1 MSAGNLVVSLLMN
14 TGSFETDTKRA
25 ERRSK
30 QMAAEIDKAFK
41 LAAGA
46 AVAAGGAFL
55 ALTYK
60 VINNADA
67 TAKAARSI
75 GITTEALSSLQHAA
89 DLSGLSSQELNQSLI
104 RLNKAAA
111 DGNKAFAAM
120 GVQVRDARGNL
131 KSTDALLK
139 EVSDKFASYADGA
152 EKSALAQELFG
163 RSGANMISFLNAGS
177 AGLTEM
183 QEEAEKLGIV
193 ISGDLAR
200 ASEQFNDNISRIQK
214 SVMGL
219 VVQIAGPLVNALA
232 AATTEFLKAAQGADT
247 FFGALE
253 RGLKGGVVGDR
264 STIEGAARDIERLTD
279 ELAKLDRLI
288 AQYDGQEIPIN
299 LQFERGA
306 LSADLAAA
314 MRNYEQFAAKL
325 ALPTPD
331 APTQAAPTVGG
342 SNEAIAQ
349 RKQADKEYHDWI
361 RGMEEASANH
371 IYKVQSE
378 RLDRQSAEERAYAD
392 WMEEMRQG
400 EEARYLER
408 LEAREEADKG
418 YWERWLESAD
428 EAMTSFD
435 DLAAAVLDRFAS
447 GFGNAF
453 EKMVFDSQNLGD
465 AVRGMAESMARSIV
479 NALGQMAAQW
489 LAYQA
494 VQMVVGKTTQ
504 ASASTAQ
511 TFGAMA
517 AQQMAAINA
526 FASTAAIP
534 IVGPAM
540 APAAAGA
547 ALAATSPFV
556 ATVASLGAAAVGA
569 RATGGPVSQ
578 GAPYLVG
585 ERGPELFMPNTA
597 GSIVPNNKLN
607 GGGNVTINLIEDKS
621 RAGKTEER
629 DNGGMREVD
638 VFVADILGDG
648 PRSKAVQKAF
658 GLQRRGY

>member
-1 MSAGNLVVSLLMN
+1 VSAGSLVIDIMAR

-25 ERRSK
+25 ERRSRE
-30 QMAAEIDKAFK
+30 MAREIDKAFK

-60 VINNADA
+60 IINNADA

-75 GITTEALSSLQHAA
+75 GITTEALSGLQHAA

-104 RLNKAAA
+104 RLNRAAA

-131 KSTDALLK
+131 KSTDTLLK

-183 QEEAEKLGIV
+183 QQEAKKLGIV

-247 FFGALE
+247 FFGAVE
-253 RGLKGGVVGDR
+253 RGLRGGVVGDR

-306 LSADLAAA
+306 LSANLAAA

-331 APTQAAPTVGG
+331 APQMVAPMVADQATIKRAVDEAKKERESYDQWMRSMQDDENRFRLDMIDKRISAEKQAEIDYQRWMNELRDGEIDQYLKMQDLKDQRLQESTAKLKILADDMGMTFA
-342 SNEAIAQ
+342 SAFEEAILTGKKLSDTL
-349 RKQADKEYHDWI
+349 R
-361 RGMEEASANH
+361 
-371 IYKVQSE
+371 
-378 RLDRQSAEERAYAD
+378 
-392 WMEEMRQG
+392 
-400 EEARYLER
+400 
-408 LEAREEADKG
+408 
-418 YWERWLESAD
+418 
-428 EAMTSFD
+428 
-435 DLAAAVLDRFAS
+435 DLAKDVLRLVTRQTITNPMAEAIS
-447 GFGNAF
+447 GSLMGGFGGF
-453 EKMVFDSQNLGD
+453 
-465 AVRGMAESMARSIV
+465 
-479 NALGQMAAQW
+479 
-489 LAYQA
+489 
-494 VQMVVGKTTQ
+494 
-504 ASASTAQ
+504 
-511 TFGAMA
+511 
-517 AQQMAAINA
+517 
-526 FASTAAIP
+526 
-534 IVGPAM
+534 
-540 APAAAGA
+540 
-547 ALAATSPFV
+547 
-556 ATVASLGAAAVGA
+556 
-569 RATGGPVSQ
+569 RANGGPVT
-578 GAPYLVG
+578 GGGTYMVG
-585 ERGPELFMPNTA
+585 ERGPELFVPNTS
-597 GSIVPNNKLN
+597 GMIVPHEALQ
-607 GGGNVTINLIEDKS
+607 GGGGGVAVQQTINVTTGVQQTV
-621 RAGKTEER
+621 RAEILSLMPQIANAAKAAVSDAKLR
-629 DNGGMREVD
+629 GGSYAAALR
-638 VFVADILGDG
+638 
-648 PRSKAVQKAF
+648 
-658 GLQRRGY
+658 